1 MNDPEAVQSKTPTLA
16 AIIVAAGKS
25 HRMGGADKQ
34 LRSIAGVP
42 VLART
47 VAAFEECADVEAIV
61 LVLNPDNMTG
71 TAEMKQEYGWS
82 KVRALV
88 PGGERRQDSVM
99 AGLKAVVELGRG
111 NEPFEWVA
119 VHDGARPLL
128 SPGLISRG
136 LEAAQE
142 VGAAVAAVPATDT
155 VKMVDA
161 SRTITATPERENLW
175 LAQTPQVF
183 RLSLLMG
190 AYDALTQNGEN
201 IEATDCARMLEL
213 MGKPVKVYEGE
224 RTNIKITTPLD
235 LWVAE
240 AMLRGTGSQ

>member
-1 MNDPEAVQSKTPTLA
+1 MGGLA
-16 AIIVAAGKS
+16 AIIVAAGRS
-25 HRMGGADKQ
+25 QRMGGADKQ

-47 VAAFEECADVEAIV
+47 VAAFEECEDVRAIV
-61 LVLNPDNMTG
+61 LVLSPDNMAG
-71 TAEMKQEYGWS
+71 AAEMKQEYGWS
-82 KVRALV
+82 KVKALV

-99 AGLKAVVELGRG
+99 AGLKAVVDMGRG
-111 NEPFEWVA
+111 GEPFEWVA

-128 SPGLISRG
+128 TPRLISRG

-142 VGAAVAAVPATDT
+142 VGAAIAAIPSTDT

-161 SRTITATPERENLW
+161 SRTITATPGRENLW

-183 RLSLLMG
+183 RMSLLMG
-190 AYDALTQNGEN
+190 AYDALLQTGEQ
-201 IEATDCARMLEL
+201 IDATDCARMLEL

-240 AMLRGTGSQ
+240 AIVRGMSASGGRGQ

>member
-1 MNDPEAVQSKTPTLA
+1 MA

-25 HRMGGADKQ
+25 QRMGGADKQ

-47 VAAFEECADVEAIV
+47 VAAFEECEDVGAIV

-99 AGLKAVVELGRG
+99 AGLRAVVEIGRG
-111 NEPFEWVA
+111 DEPFEWVA

-128 SPGLISRG
+128 TPGLISRG

-142 VGAAVAAVPATDT
+142 VGAAIAAVPATDT
-155 VKMVDA
+155 VKVVDA
-161 SRTITATPERENLW
+161 SHTITATPERENLW

-183 RLSLLMG
+183 RVSLLMG
-190 AYDALTQNGEN
+190 AYDALTEGGEQV
-201 IEATDCARMLEL
+201 EATDCARMLEL

-240 AMLRGTGSQ
+240 AMLRGSGGGVQ